1 MSLRG
6 NTNEERIWNFLS
18 DKGLSPCGVGGLMGN
33 LYWESALIP
42 TNLQNSFEKKL
53 GYTDKTYTDAVDHGT
68 YTNFAKDGAGYGLA
82 QWTYHTRKAALL
94 AHSKAA
100 GRSVG
105 DLECQLDFL
114 YKELSTSFKSLL
126 SALKTA
132 TAVRAASDLVLTQ
145 FERPAN
151 MGESVKKQRADAGQK
166 YVDKYGPKEAAEAP
180 TTPVEPLKP
189 TFSISTPI
197 TTAAQLAAKASL
209 VAKNYKTLYVMG
221 CFGAPLNAANK
232 ARYCTNHTYNK
243 QAARTAMIQAA
254 TADTF
259 GFDCVCL
266 IKGLLWGWCGDK
278 GKTYGGAQYATRG
291 VPDIGADQ
299 MIRVCKDVSTDFR
312 NVEVGEAVWTDGH
325 IGVYIGNGLAV
336 ECTPRWKNC
345 VQITACNCNVAG
357 YNRRDWKKH
366 GKLPYVTYDGYNAG
380 GSTPATPEKEW
391 AVGDTV
397 MFTGNTHYVSA
408 NGTSGKSC
416 KPGKAKITAVYN
428 GKHPY
433 HLVRVTGGGSTVY
446 GWVDAGTFTEA

>member
-6 NTNEERIWNFLS
+6 KSNEERIWNYLS

-33 LYWESALIP
+33 LYWESGLIP
-42 TNLQNSFEKKL
+42 TNLQNTFEKKL
-53 GYTDKTYTDAVDHGT
+53 GYTDKEYTDAVDHGT
-68 YTNFAKDGAGYGLA
+68 YTNFVRDGAGYGLA

-94 AHSKAA
+94 AFSQET

-114 YKELSTSFKSLL
+114 WKELSEGYKSLL
-126 SALKTA
+126 TALKTA

-151 MGESVKKQRADAGQK
+151 MGESVKKQRAEAGQK
-166 YVDKYGPKEAAEAP
+166 YVDRYAPKQAP
-180 TTPVEPLKP
+180 TAPTAPVEPSKP
-189 TFSISTPI
+189 EFGISTPI
-197 TTAAQLAAKASL
+197 TTAAQLAAKASI

-221 CFGAPLNAANK
+221 CFGAPMTAANK
-232 ARYCTNHTYNK
+232 PRYCTNHAYNK
-243 QAARTAMIQAA
+243 QAARTAMIKAA
-254 TADTF
+254 SADTF

-278 GKTYGGAQYATRG
+278 GKTYGGAQYASRN

-312 NVEVGEAVWTDGH
+312 SVEVGEAVWTDGH

-336 ECTPRWKNC
+336 ECTPRWGNC
-345 VQITACNCNVAG
+345 VQITACNRNVAG

-366 GKLPYVTYDGYNAG
+366 GKLPYVTYDGMTS
-380 GSTPATPEKEW
+380 GSTGNATQGKTVDELAREVLAGKW
-391 AVGDTV
+391 GNGAVR
-397 MFTGNTHYVSA
+397 
-408 NGTSGKSC
+408 KQRL
-416 KPGKAKITAVYN
+416 TAAGYDYAAVQQ
-428 GKHPY
+428 
-433 HLVRVTGGGSTVY
+433 RVN
-446 GWVDAGTFTEA
+446 ELLKK